1 MRAAVN
7 YEHGDRDVIVIED
20 NYPEPSPQP
29 GWVKIRVRACSLNY
43 HDICSRR
50 GMPGITLPLPLI
62 IGSDIAGE
70 IAELGE
76 GVSGWSIGDRILIDP
91 EPGAEI
97 DWKFIGEQ
105 FDGGRAEYCCM
116 HAAQLVRLPD
126 SVSFEEAASLPL
138 AYATAFRMMITRGE
152 IAEGEK
158 VLILGASGG
167 VGTGSV
173 LLSKMMGCEV
183 IACASSDRKLQQL
196 KDIGADHVV
205 NYKTG
210 DFRKA
215 VWDIF
220 GKPHYKG
227 GGGVDVVVNATGG
240 KTWKDSIRCLGKG
253 GRLLTCGAT
262 AGFEEEINV
271 RYIWTFEH
279 DIQGSDG
286 WERQELLTLLDYVE
300 QGSLKPVIDRVI
312 SLDEIHEAERLLED
326 REVFGK
332 IVIRL

>member
-1 MRAAVN
+1 MRAAVI
-7 YEHGDRDVIVIED
+7 YEHGDRNVITLEE
-20 NYPEPSPQP
+20 NYPEPVPGP
-29 GWVKIRVRACSLNY
+29 GWVKIRVRACALNY
-43 HDICSRR
+43 HDIFSRR

-76 GVSGWSIGDRILIDP
+76 GVSGWSVGDRVLIDP
-91 EPGAEI
+91 EPNAEI

-105 FDGGRAEYCCM
+105 FDGGRAEYCCT
-116 HAAQLVRLPD
+116 HATQLVGVPD
-126 SVSFEEAASLPL
+126 TVSFEEAASLPL

-152 IAEGEK
+152 IKKGET

-167 VGTGSV
+167 VGTGCV

-183 IACASSDRKLQQL
+183 IACASSDKKLQQL
-196 KDIGADHVV
+196 KDIGADHLV
-205 NYKTG
+205 NYETQ

-240 KTWKDSIRCLGKG
+240 KTWKDSVRCLGKG

-262 AGFEEEINV
+262 AGFEEELDV
-271 RYIWTFEH
+271 RYIWTYEL
-279 DIQGSDG
+279 DIRGSDG
-286 WERQELLTLLDYVE
+286 WTRAELETLLKDVE
-300 QGSLKPVIDRVI
+300 EGLIKPVIDRVI
-312 SLDEIHEAERLLED
+312 ALEDIHEAERLMED
-326 REVFGK
+326 REIFGK
-332 IVIRL
+332 IVIRM